1 MKRNYKNII
10 LIIILSV
17 LLLLYLINPNLIIKS
32 ILDYTDLFIK
42 KLFPVSFIFY
52 IISSLLI
59 DYGLV
64 EFLSNSLRLNGAISY
79 VTIMSLISGFPSG
92 AKYTKDLLDKG
103 LLNEEEAN
111 YLIRY
116 THFPNPM
123 FILGSIAT
131 IFEEEKFPILILI
144 ALLLSNLIILLR
156 YKKKGNKNKIFIRKE
171 VVDFS
176 TSLTKA
182 ILSAIKILVTVY
194 GISIFFFL
202 ISVIINNYLKLSP
215 LNYII
220 VNGIFDLTK
229 GVFSTA
235 IINNEIV
242 KALLIINFIAI
253 GSLSIHM
260 QVKSIIQDSKIKYQ
274 NFFISRL
281 EQTILA
287 SAIFL
292 LLTKLL

>member
-17 LLLLYLINPNLIIKS
+17 LLLLYIINPGLIIKN
-32 ILDYTDLFIK
+32 ILDYTELFIK

-64 EFLSNSLRLNGAISY
+64 EFLSNSLNLNGSIAY

-92 AKYTKDLLDKG
+92 AKYTKDLLDKN
-103 LLNEEEAN
+103 LLNEDEAN

-131 IFEEEKFPILILI
+131 IFKEKIFPILILI
-144 ALLLSNLIILLR
+144 SLLLSNLIILLR
-156 YKKKGNKNKIFIRKE
+156 YKKKSNKRKIPIRKE

-182 ILSAIKILVTVY
+182 ILSAIKILITVY

-202 ISVIINNYLKLSP
+202 ISVIINNYLKLRP
-215 LNYII
+215 IYYII

-242 KALLIINFIAI
+242 KALLIINFIAV

-260 QVKSIIQDSKIKYQ
+260 QVKSIIQNSKIKYK

-281 EQTILA
+281 EQAIFA
-287 SAIFL
+287 STIFL